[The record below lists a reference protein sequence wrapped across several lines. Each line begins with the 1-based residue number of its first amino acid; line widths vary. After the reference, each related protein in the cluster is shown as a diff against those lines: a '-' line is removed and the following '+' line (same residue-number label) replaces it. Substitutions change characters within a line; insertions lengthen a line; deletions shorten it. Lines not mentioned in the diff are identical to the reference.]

1 MSETTL
7 LRYFPTK
14 QSLVLWDDFGT
25 GIAAV
30 FRAQPT
36 DLRPVSALRA
46 TFHQV
51 FGAAITQTQR
61 ADVRARVALLLSAP
75 PLRSLL
81 LDELHGP
88 AQLMRELIAERTG
101 AEPDDLPTRTLG
113 AVIGRRLAV
122 RALRRRTRSVRRHP
136 YSPGRRDGR
145 ARASRLKDFSI
156 AAKPTETLHRRRRDA
171 RPAPSLIRD
180 PGRPRLARGRTAIFL
195 CGPHGRR
202 TRR

>member
-1 MSETTL
+1 MTGQPIGRRERKKAQTRDAIQQHALRLFTERGYDATTLAEIAEAADVSETTL

-101 AEPDDLPTRTLG
+101 AEPDDLPTRTLVG
-113 AVIGRRLAV
+113 AVIGVSLS
-122 RALRRRTRSVRRHP
+122 AL
-136 YSPGRRDGR
+136 
-145 ARASRLKDFSI
+145 F
-156 AAKPTETLHRRRRDA
+156 AAE
-171 RPAPSLIRD
+171 RD
-180 PGRPRLARGRTAIFL
+180 PSADILTLLDDAMGELERLV
-195 CGPHGRR
+195 
-202 TRR
+202 